1 MTGKPKYLVVRYSQ
15 INLGIEHIL
24 FANWLNEFD
33 GDYELVSV
41 PDIGGSQMMTVWKLR
56 EGCDQLPSGILRKES
71 Q

>member
-1 MTGKPKYLVVRYSQ
+1 MDKPKYLLVQYSQ
-15 INLGIEHIL
+15 IKLGIEHEL
-24 FANWLNEFD
+24 FAKWLNEFD

-56 EGCDQLPSGILRKES
+56 EGRDQLPSGILRKEA